1 MSGGQLRCSASKWA
15 DRLFSDF
22 NDPTDSSSVVTLAP
36 ERQFTLPIDFYQV
49 LGAET
54 HFLGDGIKRAYEARV
69 RKVPHEC
76 YSDEA
81 LTGRRQILHSACD
94 TLANPRSRGD
104 YNQGLIE
111 NEAETLMRE
120 VPWNKVPGALCLLQ
134 EVGEVEV
141 VIQAGQRLLQDQL
154 PKSFKRDVMLA
165 MALSYVD
172 ISREAMAESSP
183 DIIKSCEALE
193 RALQILQEG
202 GGRSLAPDLQEQI
215 EETLEEITPRCILEL
230 LALPLDEEHR
240 AKREEGLQGARNI
253 LWAVGGGGAVAPL
266 GGFTREE
273 FMNEAFS
280 HMTAAEQVDLFAAT
294 PNSIPAESF
303 EIYMA
308 ALAHIAE
315 GFIGKRPHLIQE
327 ADALFLQL
335 QQTNGTPIEIVSDFS
350 AAEQELDFAL
360 ERGMCSLLLGELD
373 DCRAWLGLDNKKSPY
388 RDPLIVD
395 FILAN
400 SDEAEEDMLLPGLC
414 KLLESWLTEIVFPR
428 FKDTRGLK
436 FKLRDYYD
444 DSGVLSYLE
453 RLERGRGSPLAAAA
467 AIVRIGAGAGAA
479 LDNVKA
485 SAIQT
490 LKKVFPLGNER
501 GGKEARAHN
510 APTIS
515 SQAQSTK
522 DAPHKDYPNSNVYK
536 QPRMSNEYIS
546 NLSDASEFA
555 KPTTESWGENSGPG
569 GGEDLFLLSKLSKE
583 IGSFGVKIV
592 CASVVV
598 GVLAIAGLRYLP
610 AQYSSTKTLK
620 EVPFSTTIGDNLNHG
635 APKMDAR
642 LADNLVRKWQMLKSQ
657 ALGPDHAVSRL
668 SEILDGQMLKIWS
681 ERAKDIAEHGWFW
694 EYSLLGL
701 TIESVT
707 VSTDGMRAMV
717 EATLQEAARLI
728 DTTHPEHNDSYR
740 STYTTRYEMT
750 NVKGTWKIT
759 DGAVLRS

>member
-1 MSGGQLRCSASKWA
+1 MPRRQMRCTASRWA
-15 DRLFSDF
+15 ERLFSDF
-22 NDPTDSSSVVTLAP
+22 NDPTDSGSVVTLAP

-54 HFLGDGIKRAYEARV
+54 HYLGDGIKRAYEARV
-69 RKVPHEC
+69 RTVPHEG
-76 YSDEA
+76 YSDEV
-81 LTGRRQILHSACD
+81 LTGRRQILQSACD

-111 NEAETLMRE
+111 DETETLMRE

-134 EVGEVEV
+134 EVGEAEV
-141 VIQAGQRLLQDQL
+141 VIQAGQKLLQERL

-183 DIIKSCEALE
+183 NIIKSCESLE

-215 EETLEEITPRCILEL
+215 DETLEEITPRCILEL
-230 LALPLDEEHR
+230 LALPLDEDHR
-240 AKREEGLQGARNI
+240 AKREEGLQGVRNI

-303 EIYMA
+303 EIYMV

-315 GFIGKRPHLIQE
+315 GFVGKRPHLIQE

-335 QQTNGTPIEIVSDFS
+335 QQTDGTSIEIVSDFS

-373 DCRAWLGLDNKKSPY
+373 DCRAWLGLDNEKSPY
-388 RDPLIVD
+388 RDPSIID

-400 SDEAEEDMLLPGLC
+400 LDEAEEDMVLPGLC

-444 DSGVLSYLE
+444 DSTVLSYLE
-453 RLERGRGSPLAAAA
+453 RLEKGRGSPLAAAA

-490 LKKVFPLGNER
+490 LKKVFPLGNGR
-501 GGKEARAHN
+501 GGKEVRSHN
-510 APTIS
+510 SPTIS
-515 SQAQSTK
+515 TEAQSTA
-522 DAPHKDYPNSNVYK
+522 DLLHKDYPKGDIYK
-536 QPRMSNEYIS
+536 QPILSNGDVS
-546 NLSDASEFA
+546 NLSDASVEIA
-555 KPTTESWGENSGPG
+555 KPTTVSWCENSELIGD
-569 GGEDLFLLSKLSKE
+569 EELFLLSKK

-592 CASVVV
+592 CAGVVV

-610 AQYSSTKTLK
+610 VQYSSTKTLK
-620 EVPFSTTIGDNLNHG
+620 EVPSSTTIGDNLNYG
-635 APKMDAR
+635 VPKMDAR
-642 LADNLVRKWQMLKSQ
+642 LAENLVRKWQMLKSQ
-657 ALGPDHAVSRL
+657 ALGPNHAVSRL

-728 DTTHPEHNDSYR
+728 DTSHPEHNDSYR

-750 NVKGTWKIT
+750 NVKGSWKIT

>member
-1 MSGGQLRCSASKWA
+1 MPRRQMRCTASRWA
-15 DRLFSDF
+15 ERLFSDF
-22 NDPTDSSSVVTLAP
+22 NDPTDSGSVVTLAP

-54 HFLGDGIKRAYEARV
+54 HYLGDGIKRAYEARV
-69 RKVPHEC
+69 RTVPHEG
-76 YSDEA
+76 YSDEV
-81 LTGRRQILHSACD
+81 LTGRRQILQSACD

-111 NEAETLMRE
+111 DETETLMRE
-120 VPWNKVPGALCLLQ
+120 VPWNKIPGALCLLQ
-134 EVGEVEV
+134 EVGEAEV
-141 VIQAGQRLLQDQL
+141 VIQAGQKLLQERL

-183 DIIKSCEALE
+183 NIIKSCESLE

-215 EETLEEITPRCILEL
+215 DETLEEITPRCILEL
-230 LALPLDEEHR
+230 LALPLDEDHR
-240 AKREEGLQGARNI
+240 AKREEGLQGVRNI

-303 EIYMA
+303 EIYMV

-315 GFIGKRPHLIQE
+315 GFVGKRPHLIQE

-335 QQTNGTPIEIVSDFS
+335 QQTDGTSIEIVSDFS

-373 DCRAWLGLDNKKSPY
+373 DCRAWLGLDNEKSPY
-388 RDPLIVD
+388 RDPSIID

-400 SDEAEEDMLLPGLC
+400 LDEAEEDMVLPGLC

-444 DSGVLSYLE
+444 DSTVLSYLE
-453 RLERGRGSPLAAAA
+453 RLEKGRGSPLAAAA

-490 LKKVFPLGNER
+490 LKKVFPLGNGR
-501 GGKEARAHN
+501 GGKEVRSHN
-510 APTIS
+510 SPTIS
-515 SQAQSTK
+515 TEAQSTA
-522 DAPHKDYPNSNVYK
+522 DLLHKDYPKGDIYK
-536 QPRMSNEYIS
+536 QPILSNGDVS
-546 NLSDASEFA
+546 NLSDASVEIA
-555 KPTTESWGENSGPG
+555 KPTTVSWCENSELIGD
-569 GGEDLFLLSKLSKE
+569 EELFLLSEK

-592 CASVVV
+592 CAGVVV

-610 AQYSSTKTLK
+610 VQYSSTKTLK
-620 EVPFSTTIGDNLNHG
+620 EVPSSTTIGDNLNYG
-635 APKMDAR
+635 VPKMDAR
-642 LADNLVRKWQMLKSQ
+642 LAENLVRKWQMLKSQ
-657 ALGPDHAVSRL
+657 ALGPNHAVSRL

-728 DTTHPEHNDSYR
+728 DTSHPEHNDSYR

-750 NVKGTWKIT
+750 NVKGSWKIT